1 MLCRHSH
8 EAFIQARSELIAE
21 RSTQG
26 GVTGLAA
33 ILVPFGVAASPDLSF
48 LPLAI
53 AASAYGGKAIGAVL
67 GAFAILTF
75 ATFVGLT
82 VIATA
87 IGYQMRG
94 EWLEDHATT
103 ITSIVLI
110 SIGAAAYIG
119 L

>member
-1 MLCRHSH
+1 
-8 EAFIQARSELIAE
+8 
-21 RSTQG
+21 
-26 GVTGLAA
+26 
-33 ILVPFGVAASPDLSF
+33 
-48 LPLAI
+48 
-53 AASAYGGKAIGAVL
+53 
-67 GAFAILTF
+67 
-75 ATFVGLT
+75 

-110 SIGAAAYIG
+110 SIGAVAYIG